1 MNGLEPLLEI
11 KDLRLVFSTE
21 RGILDLFQGL
31 SLSLMSREVL
41 GIVGESGS
49 GKSTLAYTI
58 IKLLPGNAR
67 ILSGKVLLEGRDIL
81 SMKEEELRR
90 IRGKEITMVFQDPST
105 SLNPVFR
112 IKDQM
117 LTVVKEN
124 LGLQGEVARKRA
136 LELLKQVEL
145 PDPESI
151 MNSFP
156 FELSGGMQQ
165 RVMIAMALA
174 ANPKLI
180 VADEPTSSVDATIQ
194 TQILSL
200 LKKLKAERDFSLILI
215 THSIAVAKEVSDR
228 IAVMYAGEIVELG
241 KVETVIE
248 KHLHPYTEALLK
260 SIPRPRGKSE
270 MKRMLPVVPGQVPD
284 LISPPSGCRFHPR
297 CPYAMDIC
305 KAERPPYFNKDGS
318 LVMCWLYSE
327 ER

>member
-1 MNGLEPLLEI
+1 MNSLEPLLEI

-31 SLSLMSREVL
+31 SLSLMRRELL

-67 ILSGKVLLEGRDIL
+67 ILGGKVILEGRDIL

-112 IKDQM
+112 VKDQM
-117 LTVVKEN
+117 LSVVKEN
-124 LGLQGEVARKRA
+124 LGLEGEVARKRA

-200 LKKLKAERDFSLILI
+200 LKRLKAERDFSLILI

-270 MKRMLPVVPGQVPD
+270 MKRRLPVVPGQVPD

>member
-1 MNGLEPLLEI
+1 LEPLLEI

-31 SLSLMSREVL
+31 SLSLMRRELL

-67 ILSGKVLLEGRDIL
+67 ILGGKVILEGRDIL

-112 IKDQM
+112 VKDQM
-117 LTVVKEN
+117 LSVVKEN
-124 LGLQGEVARKRA
+124 LGLEGEVARKRA

-200 LKKLKAERDFSLILI
+200 LKRLKAERDFSLILI

-270 MKRMLPVVPGQVPD
+270 MKRRLPVVPGQVPD

>member
-200 LKKLKAERDFSLILI
+200 LKKLKTERDFSLILI